1 MSANM
6 QAALVTMLSGTFST
20 GATAQEKAWS
30 ALYVTMLSPEFATQ
44 R

>member
-1 MSANM
+1 MSTNM
-6 QAALVTMLSGTFST
+6 HTTLETMLNGTFSA

-30 ALYVTMLSPEFATQ
+30 ALYVTVLSPEFATQ